1 MSFGSQ
7 KLLSIDF
14 GSHEIKIVE
23 GRYFKSKFTITNA
36 KAFQTKPGLYENGR
50 IVDMD
55 NYVSFVQRCLE
66 DGDFSSKSAVVVVN
80 STEIPVRELT
90 LPKVELKEIRSILD
104 FQVAEMFADSAGSYD
119 VDFLVLDT
127 FQDED
132 VEKMLLLVIAV
143 PKEIV
148 VQHLELLNRLNL
160 EPMGFDYQMNAL
172 SKYVSTM
179 GSVGGRDVNDMSV
192 LAVDVGDRRT
202 KLAISRSGVLQT
214 ARTLNFGVGTMME
227 TAKQLFPE
235 PDEVLL
241 QKLQSMDDISV
252 ESSEYTDDAR
262 FKNAIRSGFFEF
274 FNNLDNLIR
283 FYNSRSDEHKVGAI
297 LLFGKGWKM
306 NGVVKFVS
314 DRFDLPTSNFTSNSL
329 IEYAMDT
336 SLFANALGGLV
347 RMDGDGK

>member
-23 GRYFKSKFTITNA
+23 GRYHKSKFTITNA

-55 NYVSFVQRCLE
+55 NFAIFLQTCLE

-90 LPKVELKEIRSILD
+90 IPKVELKEVRSILD

-119 VDFLVLDT
+119 VDFLILDS

-132 VEKMLLLVIAV
+132 VEKMLLLIIAV

-148 VQHLELLNRLNL
+148 IQHLELLKRLKL
-160 EPMGFDYQMNAL
+160 EPMAFDYQMNAL

-179 GSVGGRDVNDMSV
+179 GSVGGKNLNEISV
-192 LAVDVGDRRT
+192 LSVDVGDRRT
-202 KLAISRSGVLQT
+202 KLAISKNGVLQT
-214 ARTLNFGVGTMME
+214 ARTLNFGVGTMMDA
-227 TAKQLFPE
+227 AKQLFPE
-235 PDEVLL
+235 SDEVLL
-241 QKLQSMDDISV
+241 RKLQAMDDISL
-252 ESSEYTDDAR
+252 ESMEYTDEAR

-297 LLFGKGWKM
+297 LLFGKGWKI

-314 DRFDLPTSNFTSNSL
+314 DRFDLPTSNFTSNSAVD
-329 IEYAMDT
+329 YAMDT
-336 SLFANALGGLV
+336 SLFANALGGLI
-347 RMDGDGK
+347 RMDGEGK